1 MKVLHTSDWH
11 IGRKFERE
19 SLEKDQQEFLSWLAN
34 QIKEQQIDL
43 VVIAGD
49 IYDRSTP
56 AEEAVAVL
64 DEGLDSLLSAGAKV
78 ALISGNHDSAARLG
92 FGSRR
97 QALGGVHVF
106 ADVHSLPTPWI
117 FEKNNEQLAVLGVP
131 YLEPFGVA
139 HPQPNKDG
147 SPRPRTHQNVLV
159 DALEQ
164 GRNELNKHK
173 NIPSLVMAHAFVS
186 GATPSDSEKTL
197 SIGGAELVDAGC
209 FTGFDYVALGH
220 LHRPQIIGSDQN
232 IAYSGSPLPYS
243 FSEGHKKSVR
253 LLDFRDNKLAEIT
266 EIEIPIGRP
275 VVTLTNTL
283 SSLLNG
289 RQYHQYQEHW
299 VSVRL
304 TDEISREQPMEQLRE
319 RFPNIVN
326 VRYSTV
332 RYGTISR
339 FSGKSKSVESRKPE
353 EVVIEFLTAL
363 RRDQEPSKEER
374 MLVHQAVEY
383 AMAEDNQ

>member
-11 IGRKFERE
+11 IGRKFDRE
-19 SLEKDQQEFLSWLAN
+19 SLEKEQEDFLEWLAD

-49 IYDRSTP
+49 IYDRSMP

-64 DEGLDSLLSAGAKV
+64 DKGLDSLLSAGAKV
-78 ALISGNHDSAARLG
+78 VLISGNHDSAARLG
-92 FGSRR
+92 FGARR

-106 ADVHSLPTPWI
+106 ADVHSPPMPWI

-173 NIPSLVMAHAFVS
+173 NIPSLVMAHAFVN
-186 GATPSDSEKTL
+186 GAKSSDSEKTL
-197 SIGGAELVDAGC
+197 SIGGAELVDASC

-220 LHRPQIIGSDQN
+220 LHRPQIIGSDKN

-243 FSEGHKKSVR
+243 FSEDHKKSVR
-253 LLDFRDNKLAEIT
+253 LLDFRDNKLSEIT
-266 EIEIPIGRP
+266 EIEIPLGRP
-275 VVTLTNTL
+275 VMTLTDTL
-283 SSLLNG
+283 ESLLKN
-289 RQYHQYQEHW
+289 RKYEEYREYW
-299 VSVRL
+299 VSAHL
-304 TDEISREQPMEQLRE
+304 TDEIARVQPMEQLRE
-319 RFPNIVN
+319 RFPYIVN
-326 VRYSTV
+326 VRYSTTHD
-332 RYGTISR
+332 GAIER
-339 FSGKSKSVESRKPE
+339 FSGKSIPVESRKPE
-353 EVVIEFLTAL
+353 EVVIEFLNAL
-363 RRDQEPSKEER
+363 RPKQEPSKEER
-374 MLVHQAVEY
+374 VLVHQAVEY
-383 AMAEDNQ
+383 AMAEDD